1 MEAEKS
7 HDLLSEVG
15 CRPRKPSGAI
25 PVQGQEETHAPAQGV
40 RQREDSPTFYLFV
53 PIRPSVDWM
62 KLTPLWEGTLPP
74 PIQMIMSSRNT
85 LPDTPRITYNQT
97 AGRLKV
103 QLGWYRKLTIVRSF
117 WVWGPMCLRGSPAW
131 SWPGHCC
138 QSLPLL
144 WRIYLVLLVLR
155 PSTQADKT
163 ETHIS
168 TLCWE
173 TLGKCLSHSEPHL
186 PSHLYDGDTD
196 TIASVV
202 RSTCTSGW
210 TSLFSKLIFIEV

>member
-25 PVQGQEETHAPAQGV
+25 PVQGEEETHAPAQGV
-40 RQREDSPTFYLFV
+40 RQREDSPIFYLSV
-53 PIRPSVDWM
+53 PIRPSVDQM
-62 KLTPLWEGTLPP
+62 VLSHIWEGALSS
-74 PIQMIMSSRNT
+74 PILVLMSSRNT
-85 LPDTPRITYNQT
+85 LPPTPRITFNQI
-97 AGRLKV
+97 AGPLKV
-103 QLGWYRKLTIVRSF
+103 QLGWYRKLTVTRSF
-117 WVWGPMCLRGSPAW
+117 WVWGPMCVHGSPGLATAA
-131 SWPGHCC
+131 SHCHSSGGFIWFC
-138 QSLPLL
+138 FALE
-144 WRIYLVLLVLR
+144 

-163 ETHIS
+163 KTHIS
-168 TLCWE
+168 TLCWK

-210 TSLFSKLIFIEV
+210 TSLSFFKN